1 MPKRRNKYEIY
12 SELLDTVARKHSCR
26 LTRASYG
33 ANLPVD
39 RAKTMLTFLASR
51 GFISESKVEGSTIF
65 TITKRGLEY
74 LETFKNMRKLFA
86 ALDERHGLLQPEAQ
100 GEPRRVSKIE
110 ANLTLMEDQVRVDEE
125 VRMGITVTNT
135 GETSV
140 TLKSVEKIVPKNF
153 EVAVMPD
160 NFNLKG
166 DSIVAEE
173 VNLDPGTTEEIR
185 LNLRAPY
192 EGTYSIHPRIISL
205 GNNGEEVIS
214 ELSPAIVKVVDADL
228 PPRLSTGYKD
238 LDSLLLGGV
247 PEKYA
252 MILTSPPC
260 DERDLLTLRFLNEGL
275 KQKETTIYFATD
287 TNMMKTLARKVSPN
301 FYIFICN
308 PQADAIIDNRPN
320 VFKLKGVENLTD
332 INIAL
337 TSAFRKMNR
346 KPEVQKRAC
355 IGILSDIL
363 LEHGAVRTRKWLT
376 GFLSELKSQ
385 GFTSMVLL
393 NPQMHP
399 SEEVQAVLDPF
410 EGEIE
415 VYAKQ
420 TKEGVQKF
428 LRIRRMFNQ
437 RYLEN
442 EMPLVKDRLRA

>member
-39 RAKTMLTFLASR
+39 RAKVMLTFLASR
-51 GFISESKVEGSTIF
+51 GFISESKVAGSTIY

-86 ALDERHGLLQPEAQ
+86 ALDERRGLLQPEAR
-100 GEPRRVSKIE
+100 GEPRRISKIE
-110 ANLTLMEDQVRVDEE
+110 ANLTLMEDHVLVDEE
-125 VRMGITVTNT
+125 VRLGVTVANI

-140 TLKSVEKIVPKNF
+140 TLKSVEKIVPENF
-153 EVAVMPD
+153 EVVVMPD
-160 NFNLKG
+160 NFYLKG
-166 DSIVAEE
+166 NSIVAEE
-173 VNLDPGTTEEIR
+173 VNLDPGSTEEFR
-185 LNLRAPY
+185 LDLRAPC

-205 GNNGEEVIS
+205 GDNGEEVTF
-214 ELSPAIVKVVDADL
+214 EPSPAIVKVVEADL
-228 PPRLSTGYKD
+228 PRRLSTGSKD
-238 LDSLLLGGV
+238 LDNLLLGGV

-287 TNMMKTLARKVSPN
+287 ANMMKTLAREVSPN

-346 KPEVQKRAC
+346 KPDVQKRAC

-385 GFTSMVLL
+385 EFTSMVLL

-442 EMPLVKDRLRA
+442 EMPLVKDRLRP

>member
-1 MPKRRNKYEIY
+1 MPKRRNKYDIY

-51 GFISESKVEGSTIF
+51 GFISENKVAGSTIY

-86 ALDERHGLLQPEAQ
+86 ALDERFELPQPETR
-100 GEPRRVSKIE
+100 GEPSRVSKIE
-110 ANLTLMEDQVRVDEE
+110 ANLTLMEDHVRVDEE
-125 VRMGITVTNT
+125 IRLEVTVANI
-135 GETSV
+135 GETSI
-140 TLKSVEKIVPKNF
+140 TLKSIEKIVPKNF

-166 DSIVAEE
+166 DSIFAEDLT
-173 VNLDPGTTEEIR
+173 LDVGSTEEIR

-205 GNNGEEVIS
+205 GDNGEAVTFEPP
-214 ELSPAIVKVVDADL
+214 PAIVKVVEADL
-228 PPRLSTGYKD
+228 PRRLSTGYKG

-260 DERDLLTLRFLNEGL
+260 DERDLLTLRFLKEGV
-275 KQKETTIYFATD
+275 KQKETTVYFATD
-287 TNMMKTLARKVSPN
+287 TNMMKPLAGEANSD

-308 PQADAIIDNRPN
+308 PQADAMISNRPN
-320 VFKLKGVENLTD
+320 VFKLKGVGNLTD

-337 TSAFRKMNR
+337 TSAFRKMNKKR
-346 KPEVQKRAC
+346 KGQRRAC

-363 LEHGAVRTRKWLT
+363 LEH
-376 GFLSELKSQ
+376 
-385 GFTSMVLL
+385 
-393 NPQMHP
+393 
-399 SEEVQAVLDPF
+399 
-410 EGEIE
+410 
-415 VYAKQ
+415 
-420 TKEGVQKF
+420 
-428 LRIRRMFNQ
+428 
-437 RYLEN
+437 
-442 EMPLVKDRLRA
+442 